1 MTPFWVHLKI
11 QVHEIFPH
19 FPTLSRLLLQTTDVF
34 EIEKKIGC
42 GQVEELIVQAENELV
57 LSRKFLSW
65 KPWEPLQRQAPPRQW
80 DWPPAKIQ
88 PQS

>member
-1 MTPFWVHLKI
+1 MRKFKHLIVFFSLLLSPF
-11 QVHEIFPH
+11 
-19 FPTLSRLLLQTTDVF
+19 LQTTDVF

-65 KPWEPLQRQAPPRQW
+65 KPWEPLQRKAPVRQW